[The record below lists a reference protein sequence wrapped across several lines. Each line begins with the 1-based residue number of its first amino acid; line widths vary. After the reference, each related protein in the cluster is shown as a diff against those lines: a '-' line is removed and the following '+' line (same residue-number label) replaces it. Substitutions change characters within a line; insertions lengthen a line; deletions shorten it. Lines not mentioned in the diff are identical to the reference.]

1 MKYAFIRD
9 HAAQYPI
16 RRLCRAVGASPSGY
30 YAWRNRAESRRS
42 KANRILLGQIEAV
55 HRDSRQTYGP
65 IRIHR
70 ELTSQGN
77 SAGLNRIARLKREA
91 GLRTKQTLVWQQAG
105 RGRTFEHIVEHRLLR
120 RFYADRPNE
129 RWVADITFIP
139 TAQGWL
145 YLSVIMDLYS
155 RLIVGWAKDKKP
167 SQELATLALEM
178 SLGRRA
184 KPVGLLLH
192 TDQGVQYR
200 TARYQALLAQND
212 IQPSMSRKG
221 NCHDNAAMESF
232 FHTLKT
238 EHVRH
243 QKYRTFDEARQSL
256 FDYIEVFYNRQR
268 RHSYLAYMTPFEY
281 ERLHA
286 VS

>member
-1 MKYAFIRD
+1 
-9 HAAQYPI
+9 
-16 RRLCRAVGASPSGY
+16 
-30 YAWRNRAESRRS
+30 
-42 KANRILLGQIEAV
+42 
-55 HRDSRQTYGP
+55 
-65 IRIHR
+65 
-70 ELTSQGN
+70 
-77 SAGLNRIARLKREA
+77 
-91 GLRTKQTLVWQQAG
+91 
-105 RGRTFEHIVEHRLLR
+105 
-120 RFYADRPNE
+120 
-129 RWVADITFIP
+129 
-139 TAQGWL
+139 
-145 YLSVIMDLYS
+145 MDLYS
-155 RLIVGWAKDKKP
+155 RLIVGWAMDKKP
-167 SQELATLALEM
+167 IQELATLALEM